1 MTVEVSRQALD
12 FAAFWGLGLALGL
25 CYDLGRALRREHPAL
40 TVPVDFLFGLLF
52 FLSVWVLSLYTYGLR
67 LYLCLGVFLGAAL
80 YFLTLSAPLLRLFR
94 RGLQG
99 LGRLGRKILQPLK
112 KSGDFLR
119 KHAKKLFSSLGKSV
133 TIKAIPFSLSR
144 SPSREKRP

>member
-25 CYDLGRALRREHPAL
+25 CYDLGRALRREHPGL
-40 TVPVDFLFGLLF
+40 TVPADLLFGLLF
-52 FLSVWVLSLYTYGLR
+52 FLSVWLLSLSAYGLR
-67 LYLCLGVFLGAAL
+67 LYLCLGLFLGATL
-80 YFLTLSAPLLRLFR
+80 YFLTLSTPLLGLFR
-94 RGLQG
+94 RGLRG
-99 LGRLGRKILQPLK
+99 LGRLGRKILRPLK
-112 KSGDFLR
+112 KSGCFLR

-133 TIKAIPFSLSR
+133 TIKAIPFSPGR